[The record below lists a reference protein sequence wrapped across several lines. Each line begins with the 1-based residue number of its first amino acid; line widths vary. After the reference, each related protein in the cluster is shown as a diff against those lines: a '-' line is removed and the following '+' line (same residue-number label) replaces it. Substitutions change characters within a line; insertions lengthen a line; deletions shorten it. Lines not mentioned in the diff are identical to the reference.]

1 VSDTTIKNGFDL
13 IDLLGADATREDY
26 EAFIADHQ
34 QDNIAIAIAQGI
46 LDDSEFWD

>member
-1 VSDTTIKNGFDL
+1 VSDTTIKNAFDL

-26 EAFIADHQ
+26 EAFIADQ

-46 LDDSEFWD
+46 LDDPEFWD